1 VQGFELLSKAVD
13 ALLASVDVSPP
24 PTSLWSTQYQ
34 QRPTSGTET
43 LPMGDDEHV
52 LRFPPPSTDLAFD
65 DTVFDRVKD
74 VWQKIMGGDVGE
86 FLVFQDRE
94 IYDDDDN

>member
-1 VQGFELLSKAVD
+1 
-13 ALLASVDVSPP
+13 
-24 PTSLWSTQYQ
+24 
-34 QRPTSGTET
+34 
-43 LPMGDDEHV
+43 MGDDEHV